1 MGRLGALLAGWLR
14 PGPMLL
20 ALSVVTSMA
29 MDFSFRILPVLPGVD
44 GPFAYGFNYAAAHR
58 LKWGLE
64 FISTYG
70 PYGHL
75 VQTMDLGSLVWSKL
89 LFNLLLALGLGV
101 ATTAYLRSAAGLSTG
116 ARLALMPAIVYASTI
131 QDPEYR
137 WFTFFLLVFLAGL
150 LTGGWASLA
159 AYGLAGLLGGFYL
172 LIKFSIGFATIV
184 TLVLGCA
191 LVRRPLVAAGR
202 LTVTACAVT
211 VAFVIGWISSG
222 GGRAGIVPYLTLGWE
237 LSSGYS
243 SGASLHGGRWW
254 VDVASFLVA
263 FALLLLWVLLKPGPR
278 SRIAL
283 AGLAFP
289 LFTAWKH
296 SIVRQ
301 DEHVAILARFGVFV
315 VIILFAEAA
324 AAWPWRYTL
333 PAAAAVLVPVVLPWA
348 TMTTPV
354 YGLTAGE
361 MVVNP
366 FAFRG
371 LKDLAALTQL
381 TAYREAIAQTSASA
395 LRRRTLPASMRDRIG
410 ASPVDVYPWDAS
422 YVPANRL
429 TWANRPLPFS
439 YNGWTPALDGLNA
452 AFFRSPRRPE
462 YLVWH
467 RGFARGVWSID
478 GRHLLWD
485 EPQTVRAIVDHYEV
499 VDADGSVMLLR
510 TRSSPRFGTPQPLG
524 TSRVQWDTWV
534 AVPGHHGVLLATPS
548 MEPSRILRLVR
559 GLFREEPLWL
569 SVRFGSGQSNTYR
582 LLPDNM
588 GSGVWLSPLPIA
600 FEEMP
605 PLLQESAGRRVV
617 AMRFGGD
624 VLVRTLVPSISV
636 SWSQM
641 LPLRDS
647 RNNETPPPNDG
658 AWPR

>member
-1 MGRLGALLAGWLR
+1 MGRLGDRLAGLRR
-14 PGPMLL
+14 PGPVLL
-20 ALSVVTSMA
+20 ALSVVTSIVMG
-29 MDFSFRILPVLPGVD
+29 FSARVLPIIPGVD
-44 GPFAYGFNYAAAHR
+44 GPFAYGFNYAAAHH

-64 FISTYG
+64 FVSTYG

-75 VQTMDLGSLVWSKL
+75 VQTMDLEGLVWSKI
-89 LFNLLLALGLGV
+89 LFNLLLGLGLGV
-101 ATTAYLRSAAGLSTG
+101 ATTAYLQSAAGLSAG
-116 ARLALMPAIVYASTI
+116 ARLALMPAIVYACTI

-137 WFTFFLLVFLAGL
+137 WFTFFLLVFLTGL
-150 LTGGWASLA
+150 LTAGWASVV
-159 AYGLAGLLGGFYL
+159 AYGLAGLLAGFCL
-172 LIKFSIGFATIV
+172 LVKFSIGFATII
-184 TLVLGCA
+184 TLVLGCG
-191 LVRRPLVAAGR
+191 LVRRPLAAAGR
-202 LTVTACAVT
+202 LAVTACAVT
-211 VAFVIGWISSG
+211 VAFVTGWISSG
-222 GGRAGIVPYLTLGWE
+222 GGSAGIMPYLTLGWE
-237 LSSGYS
+237 LGKGYS

-263 FALLLLWVLLKPGPR
+263 FALVLLWVIVQPGPR

-289 LFTAWKH
+289 VFTAWKH

-315 VIILFAEAA
+315 VIILLAEAV
-324 AAWPWRYTL
+324 AAWPWRYAL
-333 PAAAAVLVPVVLPWA
+333 PAAAVVLVPVVLPWA

-354 YGLTAGE
+354 FGLTAGE

-371 LKDLAALTQL
+371 LKDLGALTQL
-381 TAYREAIAQTSASA
+381 TAYRETIAQTSASA
-395 LRRRTLPASMRDRIG
+395 LRRRTLPASMRDSIG

-452 AFFRSPRRPE
+452 AFFRLPRRPE

-467 RGFARGVWSID
+467 RGFGRGGVWSID
-478 GRHLLWD
+478 GRHFLWD

-499 VDADGSVMLLR
+499 IDADGSVMLLR
-510 TRSSPRFGTPQPLG
+510 SRSSPRLGAPRPLG
-524 TSRVQWDTWV
+524 TSRVPWDTWV
-534 AVPGHHGVLLATPS
+534 AVPEHQGVLLAAPS

-569 SVRFGSGQSNTYR
+569 SVRLGSGQSNTYR

-588 GSGVWLSPLPIA
+588 GSGVWLSPLPVA

-605 PLLQESAGRRVV
+605 RLLQEGAGQQVV
-617 AMRFGGD
+617 AIRFSGD
-624 VLVRTLVPSISV
+624 VLVRTLAPAITV
-636 SWSQM
+636 SWSET
-641 LPLRDS
+641 LPLGDAL
-647 RNNETPPPNDG
+647 G
-658 AWPR
+658 AEASSSKGRPR